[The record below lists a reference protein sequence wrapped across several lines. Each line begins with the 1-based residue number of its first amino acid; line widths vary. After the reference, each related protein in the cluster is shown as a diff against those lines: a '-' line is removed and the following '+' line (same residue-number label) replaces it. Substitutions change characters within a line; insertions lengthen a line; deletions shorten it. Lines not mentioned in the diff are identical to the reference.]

1 MIDANSHHPAC
12 PCIPCINARI
22 PAPHPLPAGATF
34 HPGQSTRSTLPDADL
49 DRMCRTHATQVAL
62 MRHYDAQPSDAPL
75 ASYHARWA
83 GDAMREARRIR
94 TELRAHGCGSVADRL
109 AADAYGVV
117 EREGM

>member
-1 MIDANSHHPAC
+1 MMP
-12 PCIPCINARI
+12 RI
-22 PAPHPLPAGATF
+22 PVHHALPASVTF
-34 HPGQSTRSTLPDADL
+34 HPGQSTRSALPDAVL
-49 DRMCRTHATQVAL
+49 DRLCRTHATQVAL

-109 AADAYGVV
+109 AADAYGAVPAIAND
-117 EREGM
+117 GAA

>member
-1 MIDANSHHPAC
+1 MM
-12 PCIPCINARI
+12 AR
-22 PAPHPLPAGATF
+22 P
-34 HPGQSTRSTLPDADL
+34 TLPPGILINGCQSFPPPMPDAAL
-49 DRMCRTHATQVAL
+49 DRLCRTHATQVAL

-109 AADAYGVV
+109 AADAYGAVPATPND
-117 EREGM
+117 GAP

>member
-1 MIDANSHHPAC
+1 MM
-12 PCIPCINARI
+12 ARI
-22 PAPHPLPAGATF
+22 PAHHPLPVGATF
-34 HPGQSTRSTLPDADL
+34 HPGQSTPSALPDAVL
-49 DRMCRTHATQVAL
+49 DRLCLTHATQVAL

-109 AADAYGVV
+109 AADAYGAVPTTPND
-117 EREGM
+117 GAA

>member
-1 MIDANSHHPAC
+1 MMARPTLPPGIR
-12 PCIPCINARI
+12 IN
-22 PAPHPLPAGATF
+22 GC
-34 HPGQSTRSTLPDADL
+34 QSTPAALPDAVL
-49 DRMCRTHATQVAL
+49 DRLCRTHATQVAL

-109 AADAYGVV
+109 AADAYGAVPATCND
-117 EREGM
+117 GAAA